1 MISKIISNL
10 KGNGDRAQLLRGGSG
25 ALLLKILNIALTLGL
40 SVVLTRALGAELFGI
55 YTYIFAIIALLAV
68 PAQFGM
74 TTLIVRE
81 TVRAEAQHDWHLLR
95 GLWLWANIN
104 AVIIS
109 IILVILSILYSK
121 FLASSIALTSDNAF
135 LYATLALP
143 FIALSALRS
152 SSLQGLRK
160 IVQSQLPES
169 IVRPLLLICFFTLYW
184 VFFSKNFTSES
195 AVVLNVVSIIL
206 SFVFGAWLLRR
217 ETPVELLSKPEP
229 KYKNKEWL
237 KSIIPF
243 SLMEGVS
250 VINTQTDIV
259 MLGILGSAIDVGL
272 YRVASQGALITTVGL
287 TAVAMAAMPFFARFY
302 AQGDLLKL
310 SKAAVITARVSMILA
325 IPLSLIFIFYGDTV
339 LSILFGREFADGY
352 LILIILTV
360 VQLINAMFGTSG
372 RILNMTGYEKDTL
385 NGMLVATL
393 CNIMLNLILI
403 PLYSVEGA
411 AWATGT
417 SILLRNIM
425 LWFMVYRRLGIDT
438 SLFGMFHNKP
448 KIMALQKTKF

>member
-1 MISKIISNL
+1 MISKTTSLL

-25 ALLLKILNIALTLGL
+25 ALLLKVLNIALTLGL
-40 SVVLTRALGAELFGI
+40 TIVLTRTLGTELFGI

-81 TVRAEAQHDWHLLR
+81 TVKAESQEDWGLLK
-95 GLWLWANIN
+95 GVWHWANISTI
-104 AVIIS
+104 IIS
-109 IILVILSILYSK
+109 TMLVALSLLYANFFTNSK
-121 FLASSIALTSDNAF
+121 ALTNDNAF
-135 LYATLALP
+135 LYATLAIP

-160 IVQSQLPES
+160 VVQSQLPES
-169 IVRPLLLICFFTLYW
+169 IVRPLLLISFFGIYW
-184 VFFSKNFTSES
+184 FFFSKVFSSEV
-195 AVVLNVVSIIL
+195 AVVLNVASILL
-206 SFVFGAWLLRR
+206 SFIFGAWLLHRNA
-217 ETPVELLSKPEP
+217 PMELLSKPNP
-229 KYKNKEWL
+229 KYKTKEWV

-259 MLGILGSAIDVGL
+259 MLGIFGSVIDVGF

-287 TAVAMAAMPFFARFY
+287 TAVAMASMPFFARFY
-302 AQGDLLKL
+302 AQGDLFKL
-310 SKAAVITARVSMILA
+310 SKVAVITARISMLLA
-325 IPLSLIFIFYGDTV
+325 IPLSLLFIFYGDIV
-339 LSILFGREFADGY
+339 LSIFFGKEFSEGY

-393 CNIMLNLILI
+393 CNIVLNFVLI
-403 PLYSVEGA
+403 PLHGAQGA

-425 LWFMVYRRLGIDT
+425 LWFMVHRRLGIDT
-438 SLFGMFHNKP
+438 SMFGIFHNKT
-448 KIMALQKTKF
+448 KIQTLQKTKF